1 MHFALKSLGP
11 EYQSTDCY
19 FQIRTEQHTFYSPFY
34 SDQQAALDAMRE
46 LVLRLRNRKSTKVA
60 ITEHAGLY
68 QLQLFGKKQV
78 PVASGTPMVDKMEA
92 IDALDA
98 LVNAAPA
105 FRFPLVYMELQDDL
119 EEVVSKVQDLVFS
132 AGDEA
137 YEWKEVK
144 ESALIIEQNTATRR
158 RGAALLGPSIGV
170 SPFMG
175 GSPCE
180 PLFNLLQP
188 QMDADLP
195 FFMGRKEDADDLFA
209 LTRNNDL
216 LLLYGPPRVG
226 KTSLIQC
233 GLSNCLKPTASE
245 LIVQPWKNGQTEVEL
260 SAKIRAEL
268 EKIEGATIP
277 EEDDPK
283 VLLASLQSQLDKPVY
298 VVFDQLERLFDK
310 EVDEEE
316 RSRFFTQVEELRT
329 DEEIPCRIIL
339 SLREGFLAPLAD
351 YEHQMPSLLS
361 NRYRVQPLSR
371 RSMMQV
377 SLNLF
382 DIFQDQGKL
391 KVDDPEEL
399 AEKMTSELANEDGEV
414 SFQCMQIYMHQMQQK
429 SCSESGGQ
437 TPLLDPALLEEMG
450 SGRSVID
457 DYLTKRLA
465 ELESSLPEGD
475 EPADPAVLEEMDLL
489 RESREHCGCGNGHT
503 IVPVAA
509 AAGAGAAVGASQ
521 RLRRVMW
528 VLLSALLF
536 GSLTYWVLSGW
547 AKNQDPCHLAV
558 KADSCEAYLN
568 YLSQY
573 GNQARCAE
581 DFRAILEERACAVWS
596 DYQLIQQNPTCGTY
610 QTFYDKYRNTAV
622 STDHIQRR
630 LIEWECPM
638 VRDTVEVEVR
648 DTIYQ
653 QGPSSY
659 DNGTNG
665 IGRRT
670 TTPTSGPGCAPFD
683 GTNFKKVGPLWF
695 MTDPLPG
702 GPYSWEEALDA
713 CSAKGWRLPCVGE
726 VDFLIDNIYRGQSN
740 RAYQML
746 TGSGECYLL
755 NPSEVPNQRID
766 FWTGTEANDAY
777 GWTFY
782 FDTSTETIGR
792 ESNVEKGKRLPCL
805 CVKKDFDNHTTG
817 LPPCYNKTVDRQ

>member
-19 FQIRTEQHTFYSPFY
+19 FQIRTEQYTFYSPFY
-34 SDQQAALDAMRE
+34 PDQQAALDAMRE

-60 ITEHAGLY
+60 ITESAGLY
-68 QLQLFGKKQV
+68 QLQLFGKKQY
-78 PVASGTPMVDKMEA
+78 PAASGTPMLDKIEA

-105 FRFPLVYMELQDDL
+105 FRFPLLYMELQDDL
-119 EEVVSKVQDLVFS
+119 GEVVTKVQDLVFS

-144 ESALIIEQNTATRR
+144 ESALIIEQNTSTRR
-158 RGAALLGPSIGV
+158 RGAGLLGPSVGL
-170 SPFMG
+170 SPFSG

-195 FFMGRKEDADDLFA
+195 FFMGRKKDADDLFA

-233 GLSNCLKPTASE
+233 GLSNCLKPIPGE
-245 LIVQPWKNGQTEVEL
+245 LIVQPWRNGLTEVEL
-260 SAKIRAEL
+260 NEKIRDELAKID
-268 EKIEGATIP
+268 TVVIP
-277 EEDDPK
+277 ETDDPK
-283 VLLASLQSQLDKPVY
+283 VLLAALQSHLDKPVY
-298 VVFDQLERLFDK
+298 IVFDQLERLFAKDV
-310 EVDEEE
+310 EEEE
-316 RSRFFTQVEELRT
+316 RNRFFAWVEELRS
-329 DEEIPCRIIL
+329 DEELPCRIIL
-339 SLREGFLAPLAD
+339 SLREAFLAPLAD
-351 YEHQMPSLLS
+351 YEHQMPSLLT

-382 DIFQDQGKL
+382 DIFQGQGKL
-391 KVDDPEEL
+391 KVDKPEAL

-414 SFQCMQIYMHQMQQK
+414 SFQCLQIYMHQLQQQ

-437 TPLLDPALLEEMG
+437 TPLLNPELLERMG

-475 EPADPAVLEEMDLL
+475 TPADPAVLEEMNLL
-489 RESREHCGCGNGHT
+489 RESREHCGCGNAQAV
-503 IVPVAA
+503 VPVVA
-509 AAGAGAAVGASQ
+509 AAGAGAALATSQ
-521 RLRRVMW
+521 KLRRVMW
-528 VLLSALLF
+528 VVLSALLF
-536 GSLTYWVLSGW
+536 GTLTYWVLAGW
-547 AKNQDPCHLAV
+547 KKNQDPCHLAV
-558 KADSCEAYLN
+558 KADSCEAYIN

-573 GNQARCAE
+573 GSQARCAE
-581 DFRAILEERACAVWS
+581 DFMAILEERSCAVWT
-596 DYQLIQQNPTCGTY
+596 DYQLLQQNPTCGTY
-610 QTFYDKYRNTAV
+610 QAFYDKYRRTAV
-622 STDHIQRR
+622 STERVQRR
-630 LIEWECPM
+630 LLEWECPV

-653 QGPSSY
+653 NGPSSY
-659 DNGTNG
+659 GSTGTLG
-665 IGRRT
+665 TRA
-670 TTPTSGPGCAPFD
+670 TTPTSNPGCKPMD
-683 GTNFKKVGPLWF
+683 GANAKKVGPLWF

-726 VDFLIDNIYRGQSN
+726 IDFLIDNIYRGQAN

-755 NPSEVPNQRID
+755 NPTESPGRRID

-782 FDTSTETIGR
+782 FDTNTETIGR
-792 ESNVEKGKRLPCL
+792 ESDVAKERRLPCL

-817 LPPCYNKTVDRQ
+817 LPPCYNKRVDRQ